1 MKLQVDDVIDL
12 IEAELEGSEE
22 GEPNLIK
29 NVPSQDPKE
38 EIDRVEDDIT
48 GNSNDLDEEPDE
60 EDDYPDQYD
69 ETGIASEATDADRAK
84 KFEVARNI
92 AKRNREL
99 SRRQLASKQMR
110 AGRKVEMP
118 RKGSPADF
126 EMFKKSML
134 KGRARSG
141 VDENTIAS
149 EMVDR
154 TVLEQDSAYQTY
166 FRGVMKKHGI
176 KGIRGLSKEK
186 RSEFFRDVS
195 AGWRKHK
202 KVKESKEL
210 YEQYKKY
217 FQHMLDECS
226 IDDFSTLSET
236 EQAEFYALVN
246 EAFQIFNEQM
256 QKPGAPIENP
266 MNTFDNKIDAMKSQ
280 LRPER
285 RAKQRLDAVK
295 ASKGMR

>member
-1 MKLQVDDVIDL
+1 MQVDDVIDL

-22 GEPNLIK
+22 GEPNILK
-29 NVPSQDPKE
+29 NVPSQNPEE
-38 EIDRVEDDIT
+38 EIDRVEDDLT

-69 ETGIASEATDADRAK
+69 EMG
-84 KFEVARNI
+84 
-92 AKRNREL
+92 
-99 SRRQLASKQMR
+99 
-110 AGRKVEMP
+110 
-118 RKGSPADF
+118 
-126 EMFKKSML
+126 
-134 KGRARSG
+134 
-141 VDENTIAS
+141 IAS

-166 FRGVMKKHGI
+166 FRGVMLKHGI

-186 RSEFFRDVS
+186 RSVFFKDVS

-202 KVKESKEL
+202 KVKESVEVKEDGNEIL

-217 FQHMLDECS
+217 FEFMMEECG
-226 IDDFSTLSET
+226 IEDFGALSEV
-236 EQAEFYALVN
+236 EQAEFMSLVN
-246 EAFQIFNEQM
+246 EAFQTMNELI

-266 MNTFDNKIDAMKSQ
+266 MSAHANMLDTMKNQ

-285 RAKQRLDAVK
+285 RARQVAAIK
-295 ASKGMR
+295 AMRPGKK